1 MKTLHILVAL
11 LCTLSIQAQTSQKI
25 LDDLS
30 KKAKSFSTIEASFT
44 SHLVDQQS
52 DLDIEQKGQIRT
64 KGSKYVLTLE
74 DLVVYNDGETQW
86 VYDKRS
92 NECVVDY
99 VEDLGEDALSPSSL
113 FTIWE
118 NDFKHELAGE
128 TTVNGKVCYEI
139 RLFPNKPQE
148 KPFHTIIMYVD
159 KAKMEIAKVIV
170 KGREG
175 DVTTYE

>member
-99 VEDLGEDALSPSSL
+99 VEDLGEDALSP
-113 FTIWE
+113 
-118 NDFKHELAGE
+118 
-128 TTVNGKVCYEI
+128 
-139 RLFPNKPQE
+139 
-148 KPFHTIIMYVD
+148 
-159 KAKMEIAKVIV
+159 
-170 KGREG
+170 
-175 DVTTYE
+175 